1 MRDIIRPI
9 TETVGPVCLLR
20 EIAEDMGVDAIVRAI
35 GAGVEVYDAGGALL
49 ADRSAIRLL
58 NEVKAPGTC
67 ASIVEG
73 V

>member
-9 TETVGPVCLLR
+9 TETVGPVSLLR
-20 EIAEDMGVDAIVRAI
+20 EIAEDMGIDAVVRAI
-35 GAGVEVYDAGGALL
+35 GAGVEVFDAGDALL

-58 NEVKAPGTC
+58 NEANAPGTH
-67 ASIVEG
+67 ANIVEG